1 MQHDIEDISPQIHKM
16 YNLVDPVALE
26 TMITEVTLSNTTSL

>member
-1 MQHDIEDISPQIHKM
+1 MQHDVVDFSSQIHKI

-26 TMITEVTLSNTTSL
+26 TMVVEVSK